1 MATHTYTIVL
11 AVPDVYVTADFT
23 AETTKLGQEALRLT
37 RNQNQSPHQSTAHV
51 ASEDPPTTIWE
62 ENVPVLTTCTGVVT

>member
-23 AETTKLGQEALRLT
+23 AETTLLGAAALRLT
-37 RNQNQSPHQSTAHV
+37 QNQNPTPHIDDADS
-51 ASEDPPTTIWE
+51 DDLWD
-62 ENVPVLTTCTGVVT
+62 VPSCALTTNTGIVT